1 VARKMYCIKCG
12 SKTGKNVPAGDNIE
26 REICRNCG
34 YIHYVNPNIIVGA
47 LPVHS
52 ESVLLCKRDIEPG
65 FGKWTLPSG
74 FMEMGESLEQGA
86 KREAHEEA
94 NLELNIKYL
103 HTTYSL
109 PKIGQVYMLYLSEIV
124 NDNYA
129 AMHETSEVKLFSI
142 NEIPWDAIAFSAVT
156 FALKNYIED
165 VENGFSGR
173 CHSNFK

>member
-1 VARKMYCIKCG
+1 MKYCCYCSAELIYDIPSDDNRYRYICMTCGIVHYQNPKIVAGCIP
-12 SKTGKNVPAGDNIE
+12 VWGDQI
-26 REICRNCG
+26 
-34 YIHYVNPNIIVGA
+34 
-47 LPVHS
+47 
-52 ESVLLCKRDIEPG
+52 LLCRRAIEPRSG
-65 FGKWTLPSG
+65 YWTLPAG